1 MASGNGKDLTR
12 GTAFDKILRDKAFH
26 IAKNPKYDLYQRR
39 IASMF
44 YKFFDRK
51 SSGSGIKIENMSDQ
65 QLAEES
71 QKLSVRNFKKKK
83 ALIFYR

>member
-1 MASGNGKDLTR
+1 
-12 GTAFDKILRDKAFH
+12 
-26 IAKNPKYDLYQRR
+26 
-39 IASMF
+39 MF

-83 ALIFYR
+83 ALIFYRQYLGC